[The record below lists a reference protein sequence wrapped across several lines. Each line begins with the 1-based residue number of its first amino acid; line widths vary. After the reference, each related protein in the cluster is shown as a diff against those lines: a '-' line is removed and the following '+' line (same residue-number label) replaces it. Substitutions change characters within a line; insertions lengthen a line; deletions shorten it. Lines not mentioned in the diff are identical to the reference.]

1 MLFNNG
7 KSEFLTLFA
16 RKVGKGTN
24 SSPNSQNFHL
34 LFFCFASTSF
44 VILRFSVKAV
54 GEQFEIKPPHFTVF
68 HRIHHFAWV
77 KFQTIL
83 SHILNVIVPSSSKLS
98 NWSSPICFGKLSLF
112 GESFLR
118 HFAYMAKPSKTETF
132 QKSNVSMFKRFSNLR
147 AMHLVKQCNSF
158 GYS

>member
-1 MLFNNG
+1 M
-7 KSEFLTLFA
+7 KYCLTMGNQSFSRYLHVKLANEQTLHQTVKTFIYY
-16 RKVGKGTN
+16 
-24 SSPNSQNFHL
+24 
-34 LFFCFASTSF
+34 FFCFASTSF
-44 VILRFSVKAV
+44 VILRFSVRVA

-77 KFQTIL
+77 KFQMIL

-118 HFAYMAKPSKTETF
+118 HFAYMAKPSKAETF
-132 QKSNVSMFKRFSNLR
+132 
-147 AMHLVKQCNSF
+147 
-158 GYS
+158 